1 MGSGLSARAAGL
13 IGGYIVVWFDSWSDL
28 VPVVLVGA
36 SAYVLLVVVVRLA
49 GKRSLSQLNAFDF
62 VVTVALGSILA
73 TTLLN
78 ADTALA
84 EGVTAIALLLGLQ
97 YILTTVSVR
106 WPRVRQAIT
115 ARPALLLADGQVQYE
130 TLRRQRLTES
140 ELRQAV
146 RASGSGD
153 LSLIKAVVP
162 ESDGTFSVITND
174 QFGNGSALQ
183 DVPDAQQVQ

>member
-1 MGSGLSARAAGL
+1 M
-13 IGGYIVVWFDSWSDL
+13 WFDSWSDL

-115 ARPALLLADGQVQYE
+115 ACPALLLADGQVQYE

-153 LSLIKAVVP
+153 LSLIKAVVL

>member
-1 MGSGLSARAAGL
+1 M
-13 IGGYIVVWFDSWSDL
+13 WFDSWSDL

-153 LSLIKAVVP
+153 LSLIKAVVL

>member
-1 MGSGLSARAAGL
+1 M
-13 IGGYIVVWFDSWSDL
+13 WFDSWSDL

-36 SAYVLLVVVVRLA
+36 SAYVLLVAVVRIA

-73 TTLLN
+73 STLLN
-78 ADTALA
+78 ADIALA
-84 EGVTAIALLLGLQ
+84 EGVTALALLLGLQ
-97 YILTTVSVR
+97 YVLTTVSVR
-106 WPRVRQAIT
+106 WPRVRDAIT
-115 ARPALLLADGQVQYE
+115 ASPALLLADGKIQYE

-153 LSLIKAVVP
+153 LTQIKAVVL
-162 ESDGTFSVITND
+162 ESDGTFSVITD
-174 QFGNGSALQ
+174 SQYGDGSAMQ
-183 DVPDAQQVQ
+183 DVPGAQQVR

>member
-1 MGSGLSARAAGL
+1 M
-13 IGGYIVVWFDSWSDL
+13 WFDSWSDL

-62 VVTVALGSILA
+62 VVTVALGSMLA

-153 LSLIKAVVP
+153 LSLIKAVVL